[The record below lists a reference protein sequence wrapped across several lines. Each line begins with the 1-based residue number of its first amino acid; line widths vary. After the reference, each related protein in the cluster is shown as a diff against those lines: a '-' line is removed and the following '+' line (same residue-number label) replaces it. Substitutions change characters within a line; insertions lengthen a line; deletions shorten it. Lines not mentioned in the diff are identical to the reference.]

1 MAYMITEET
10 ACRGL
15 SLTESDLPVLIDRPG
30 TWASGVIFGSP
41 HSGRIYPP
49 WFLEGTRLPPE
60 TLRSS
65 EDAFVDRLMSC
76 APALGAVTI
85 RAQVPRAIV
94 DLNRAPDEIDPLVV
108 RGVPRHPLNQRTLAG
123 LGVIPRVVS
132 QGRAILERPIDR
144 AEAERRIDAYWRPY
158 HQALAALIA
167 EARQRF
173 GQAIL
178 IDMHS
183 MPHDALNH
191 LHGSRPDM
199 VLGNRH
205 GLSAS
210 ARVSD
215 AIIAAVEAQGWRIR
229 RNSPFAG
236 AYICSAY
243 GRPCQNIHVV
253 QLEIDRSLYMDEK
266 TITPHAGFDDVAAR
280 MAQVIR
286 TLAVLDAGGRSDAA
300 IAAE

>member
-1 MAYMITEET
+1 
-10 ACRGL
+10 
-15 SLTESDLPVLIDRPG
+15 LTRPK
-30 TWASGVIFGSP
+30 TWENGVIFASP
-41 HSGRIYPP
+41 HSGCDYPD
-49 WFLEGTRLPPE
+49 WFLHGTSLPIS

-65 EDAFVDRLMSC
+65 EDAFVDRLI
-76 APALGAVTI
+76 APATRYGAVTLSSRI
-85 RAQVPRAIV
+85 PRCIV
-94 DLNRAPDEIDPLVV
+94 DLNRGEDEIDPMVV
-108 RGVPRHPLNQRTLAG
+108 RDVPRHPLNQRTLAG

-132 QGRAILERPIDR
+132 QGRVIHNRQIDKS
-144 AEAERRIDAYWRPY
+144 EAARRIDLCWRPY
-158 HQALAALIA
+158 HQALTALIA
-167 EARQRF
+167 EARRRF

-183 MPHDALNH
+183 MPHDSLSH
-191 LHGSRPDM
+191 LQGMRPDM

-215 AIIAAVEAQGWRIR
+215 EVCAAIKDGGWRIR
-229 RNSPFAG
+229 RNSPFSG

-243 GRPCQNIHVV
+243 GKPAQNIHVV

-266 TITPHAGFDDVAAR
+266 TITPRPDFDRFAGRIEGVIKR
-280 MAQVIR
+280 MAG
-286 TLAVLDAGGRSDAA
+286 LDSIQPNGQ

>member
-1 MAYMITEET
+1 M
-10 ACRGL
+10 
-15 SLTESDLPVLIDRPG
+15 TESDLPVLIDRPDR
-30 TWASGVIFGSP
+30 WASGVIFGSP
-41 HSGRIYPP
+41 HSGRAYPD
-49 WFLEGTRLPPE
+49 WFLEGTKLPPE

-65 EDAFVDRLMSC
+65 EDAFVDRLIAC
-76 APALGAVTI
+76 APSFGAVTI

-158 HQALAALIA
+158 HQALASLIA
-167 EARQRF
+167 EARSRF

-191 LHGSRPDM
+191 LHGARPDM

-205 GLSAS
+205 GLSAA

-215 AIIAAVEAQGWRIR
+215 AIVTAVEAEGWRIR

-243 GRPCQNIHVV
+243 GRPGQNVHVV
-253 QLEIDRSLYMDEK
+253 QLEIDRALYMDEK
-266 TITPHAGFDDVAAR
+266 AIVPHDGFDDVAVR
-280 MAQVIR
+280 MARVIR
-286 TLAVLDAGGRSDAA
+286 KLSVLDADGRPDAA